1 MYDYTTRP
9 EPSPSLRSSPHPDQ
23 FPRGRGQQHQHSH
36 AVFPSS
42 MQRRRG
48 ARTRSCW
55 WRRPRARKTRT
66 FAVRL
71 CGRND
76 GGAEVAF
83 GRAQGPVDPT
93 NRTTTLQTGTCRAH
107 VTYDYHGGWQPK
119 TRLVVLRSCKG
130 EKKRDG
136 KRVLSPCPHGTG
148 GEEVCTSSGRACEVA
163 PLAHLAGDDVIRSS
177 LQMTCP
183 ESSFAKS
190 RR

>member
-93 NRTTTLQTGTCRAH
+93 NRTTTLQTGACRAH

-136 KRVLSPCPHGTG
+136 KRVLSHARTELEAKRSAHHQG
-148 GEEVCTSSGRACEVA
+148 VEVA
-163 PLAHLAGDDVIRSS
+163 PLAHLARDDVIRSS
-177 LQMTCP
+177 LQVTCP